1 MVLVGHVP
9 AALSAAESLADG
21 VEEAAPALRRQEGEP
36 LPGQAFAG
44 NQVAAG
50 PPSGPFDGAGMAGAG
65 VGAGEG
71 AAGGSPFGNDSVPQ

>member
-21 VEEAAPALRRQEGEP
+21 VEETPALRRQEGEP
-36 LPGQAFAG
+36 LPGQDFAG
-44 NQVAAG
+44 SQVAAG

-65 VGAGEG
+65 VGAGAG
-71 AAGGSPFGNDSVPQ
+71 AAGGSPFGNDSVLQ